1 MTLGRFG
8 ALPPQDSSQLP
19 ARFSCLASYVW
30 GKGVGNCR
38 KWHKMASGGK
48 QEEIARMA
56 EGGPKNPGNGDRLE

>member
-1 MTLGRFG
+1 M
-8 ALPPQDSSQLP
+8 
-19 ARFSCLASYVW
+19 
-30 GKGVGNCR
+30 GNCR